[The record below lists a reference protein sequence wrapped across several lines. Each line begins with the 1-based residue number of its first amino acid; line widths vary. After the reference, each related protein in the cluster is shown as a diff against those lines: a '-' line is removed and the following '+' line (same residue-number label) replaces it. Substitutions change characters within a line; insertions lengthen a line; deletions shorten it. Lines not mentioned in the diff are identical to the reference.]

1 MGVKTIVNLRGI
13 HSDRKDLA
21 GLGFKYVHISFKPW
35 HPEDEDAVAFLEV
48 MTKKGNQ
55 PVFVHCKKGVDR
67 TGTMVALYRVVFE
80 GWPMAAAI
88 EEMHQFGRHSVWS
101 NLDHYLRKVDVEA
114 LKRKLA
120 TDVRQGA
127 EMAEAGIAE

>member
-1 MGVKTIVNLRGI
+1 M
-13 HSDRKDLA
+13 
-21 GLGFKYVHISFKPW
+21 SFKPW
-35 HPEDEDAVAFLEV
+35 HPEDEDVAAFLEV

-80 GWPMAAAI
+80 DWPMEAAI
-88 EEMHQFGRHSVWS
+88 KEMQRFGRHSVWS
-101 NLDHYLRKVDVEA
+101 NLDRYLRKIDVEA

-120 TDVRQGA
+120 SDAGHGGETA
-127 EMAEAGIAE
+127 EVGIIE